1 MDFTIDALKELKR
14 AEYLAFSGQDCYAIN
29 DFRQKNNIDDITY
42 HRMHNFNKARDCR
55 TYRVK
60 KRIQNYVL
68 TGKAIFLT
76 LTFTDDTLN
85 KTNQKTRCR
94 YVKKFLSEECK
105 AYVANID
112 FGSKNGREHY
122 HAVILPESDMIDYSK
137 WSYGAIN
144 GKRIHNTEKDLKKV
158 AKYITKL
165 TSHAVK
171 ETTGYGQRIIYS
183 R

>member
-1 MDFTIDALKELKR
+1 MDFNIDALKQLKR
-14 AEYLAFSGQDCYAIN
+14 AEYLAFSGQDCNAIS
-29 DFRQKNNIDDITY
+29 DFRQSNNIDDITF

-76 LTFTDDTLN
+76 LTFNDVTLN
-85 KTNQKTRCR
+85 NTNQKTRCR
-94 YVKKFLSEECK
+94 YVKKFLSEQCK

-112 FGSKNGREHY
+112 FGAKNGREHY
-122 HAVILPESDMIDYSK
+122 HAVILPELDMIDYFR
-137 WSYGAIN
+137 WTYGAIN
-144 GKRIHNTEKDLKKV
+144 GKRIHSTEKDLKKV